1 MQTQKYKVE
10 KMKCNGCVNLIRNGL
25 AEIDGIENVDTDL
38 VSKMV
43 TITFNENVTE
53 AAISSKLK
61 AIGYE
66 GIVVEKG

>member
-1 MQTQKYKVE
+1 MSTLKFKVE

-25 AEIDGIENVDTDL
+25 AEIDGIENVDTEL

-43 TITFNENVTE
+43 TITFNKNVTE
-53 AAISSKLK
+53 TAISSKLI

-66 GIVVEKG
+66 GILVK

>member
-53 AAISSKLK
+53 AVITSKLN

-66 GIVVEKG
+66 GIIVN